1 MTTEATL
8 AHHLQAILQQSVS
21 GIVSDYTEESVLFT
35 QDGVIVGLAGI
46 RAFYERFLD
55 GMPPELFAALQI
67 VRQDLHG
74 EVAYLV
80 WKAEPFVS
88 LATDTFVVRDGK
100 IAAQTFV
107 MFAPPPA

>member
-8 AHHLQAILQQSVS
+8 AHHLQAILQRSVG

-35 QDGVIVGLAGI
+35 QGGMIVGLEGI
-46 RAFYERFLD
+46 RAFYERFLAD
-55 GMPPELFAALQI
+55 ASPELFAALQI
-67 VRQDLHG
+67 VRQDVHA
-74 EVAYLV
+74 EVAYLI
-80 WKAEPFVS
+80 WKAEPFVT

-107 MFAPPPA
+107 MFAPHPA